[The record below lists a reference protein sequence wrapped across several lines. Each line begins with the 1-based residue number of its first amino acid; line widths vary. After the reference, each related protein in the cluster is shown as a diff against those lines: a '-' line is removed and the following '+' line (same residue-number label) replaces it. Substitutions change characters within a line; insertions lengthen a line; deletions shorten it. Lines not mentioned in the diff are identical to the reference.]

1 MSKHGMNENELNQE
15 MNVNTPKHTNRSKT
29 KNRKKRGKP
38 AFRILVIVAILA
50 AIIGAIYFMFN
61 HVSLKR
67 YDKTN
72 LVINNR
78 NMTESLKN
86 DVIIENDVIYIS
98 SKDIGNFFD
107 SSIFYDNKYEQII
120 TSSYDKL
127 AALPIGKTQIQ
138 VNSSNT
144 TIKAP
149 VMKKENNFYLPFSAL
164 EDIYNVKVNYQE
176 SMNVVTVDSLDRDYN
191 IATASRNS
199 NVKYK
204 PSDFSKTV
212 AKVKKGESYIIA
224 NREDFPISDGWT
236 RIRTEE
242 GVLGYVKTKGMGPVN
257 NIREAM
263 IEKKKVEGPI
273 SLVWDYYSE
282 YVTAPD
288 RSGTTINGVNVVS
301 PTFFTLKRLGKG
313 DVEENVG
320 DEGKK
325 YISWAKQ
332 NGYQVWPSISNN
344 SYIDTT
350 AEVMRDY
357 KLREKLINKI
367 LEYITTYE
375 LNGINIDFENMYA
388 EDKDKFSQFL
398 AELRPRLNEIGA
410 VLSVD
415 VTAPDG
421 GETWSMCY
429 NRNSIG
435 KIADYII
442 FMGYDQYGVSSTK
455 SGSTA
460 GGDWVET
467 NINKFLGQEG
477 VEADKLILGIPFYTR
492 LWIERNGKISSRD
505 TVSMKA
511 VNKALPANVNK
522 KWDENLKQYYVEY
535 KKNGATYKMW
545 VEDEKSIEA
554 KLDLVN
560 QYHLAGAAFWEKDM
574 EPNSI
579 WNLVSSK
586 LGT

>member
-1 MSKHGMNENELNQE
+1 MSKHEMNENTQ
-15 MNVNTPKHTNRSKT
+15 KHTDRTKRSK
-29 KNRKKRGKP
+29 KKGKP
-38 AFRILVIVAILA
+38 GLKILIVLAIIA
-50 AIIGAIYFMFN
+50 AIVGVIYFVFN

-67 YDKTN
+67 YERTN

-98 SKDIGNFFD
+98 SKDVGNFFD
-107 SSIFYDNKYEQII
+107 SSIFYDNKYDQII

-127 AALPIGKTQIQ
+127 AALPVGKTQIQ

-149 VMKKENNFYLPFSAL
+149 VTKKGDNFYIPFSAL
-164 EDIYNVKVNYQE
+164 EDIYNVKVSYQD
-176 SMNVVTVDSLDRDYN
+176 SMNIVTVDSLDRDYD
-191 IATASRNS
+191 IATASKNS

-204 PSDFSKTV
+204 PSDFSKTL
-212 AKVKKGESYIIA
+212 AKVKKGDSYIIA
-224 NREDFPISDGWT
+224 NREDFPVPDGWT
-236 RIRTEE
+236 RVRTVD
-242 GVLGYVKTKGMGPVN
+242 GVLGYVKTKAMGPVN
-257 NIREAM
+257 TIREAM
-263 IEKKKVEGPI
+263 IEEKKIEGPV

-288 RSGTTINGVNVVS
+288 RSGTTIKGVNVVS
-301 PTFFTLKRLGKG
+301 PTFFTLTRLGKG
-313 DVEENVG
+313 EVEENVG
-320 DEGKK
+320 AEGKK
-325 YISWAKQ
+325 YITWAKQ

-350 AEVMRDY
+350 AEIMRDY

-367 LEYITTYE
+367 LEYTTTYQ
-375 LNGINIDFENMYA
+375 LDGINIDFENMYA
-388 EDKDKFSQFL
+388 EDKDNFSQFL

-442 FMGYDQYGVSSTK
+442 FMGYDQYGVSSTT
-455 SGSTA
+455 SGTTA

-467 NINKFLGQEG
+467 NIKKFLGQEG
-477 VEADKLILGIPFYTR
+477 VEADKLILGMPFYTR
-492 LWIERNGKISSRD
+492 LWTERNGKMTS
-505 TVSMKA
+505 TEVKLMKDIDK
-511 VNKALPANVNK
+511 VLPTSAK
-522 KWDENLKQYYVEY
+522 RTWDENLKQYYAEY
-535 KKNGATYKMW
+535 TQNGATYKMW
-545 VEDEKSIEA
+545 IEDEKSIEA
-554 KLDLVN
+554 KLDLIS
-560 QYHLAGAAFWEKDM
+560 QYNLAGAAFWEKDM
-574 EPNSI
+574 ETDSI
-579 WNLVSSK
+579 WDLVSSK
-586 LGT
+586 LGI

>member
-1 MSKHGMNENELNQE
+1 MSKHEMSSEDISKQE
-15 MNVNTPKHTNRSKT
+15 INKNTQKHTDRTKRSK
-29 KNRKKRGKP
+29 KKGKP
-38 AFRILVIVAILA
+38 ALKILIVLAVIAV
-50 AIIGAIYFMFN
+50 IIGVVYFVFN

-67 YDKTN
+67 YERIN

-98 SKDIGNFFD
+98 SKDVGNFFD
-107 SSIFYDNKYEQII
+107 SSIFYDNKYDQII

-127 AALPIGKTQIQ
+127 AALPVGKTQIQ

-149 VMKKENNFYLPFSAL
+149 VMKKGENFYIPFSAL

-176 SMNVVTVDSLDRDYN
+176 SMNIVTVDSLDRDYS
-191 IATASRNS
+191 IATASKNS

-204 PSDFSKTV
+204 PSDFSKTL
-212 AKVKKGESYIIA
+212 AKVKKGDSYIIA
-224 NREDFPISDGWT
+224 NREDFPVPDGWT
-236 RIRTEE
+236 RVRTQS
-242 GVLGYVKTKGMGPVN
+242 GVLGYVKTKSMGPVN
-257 NIREAM
+257 TIREAM
-263 IEKKKVEGPI
+263 VEKKKVEGPV

-282 YVTAPD
+282 YVSAPD
-288 RSGTTINGVNVVS
+288 RSGTTIKGVNVVS
-301 PTFFTLKRLGKG
+301 PTFFTLRRLGKG
-313 DVEENVG
+313 AVDENVG
-320 DEGKK
+320 EQGKK
-325 YISWAKQ
+325 YITWAKQ

-350 AEVMRDY
+350 AEIMRDY
-357 KLREKLINKI
+357 KLREKLINQI
-367 LEYITTYE
+367 LEYVTTYQ

-388 EDKDKFSQFL
+388 EDKDNFSQFL

-429 NRNSIG
+429 NRNAIS

-442 FMGYDQYGVSSTK
+442 FMGYDQYGESSTK
-455 SGSTA
+455 SGTTA
-460 GGDWVET
+460 GCDWVEL

-492 LWIERNGKISSRD
+492 FWVERNGKISSRE
-505 TVSMKA
+505 VVLMKN
-511 VNKALPANVNK
+511 VDKVLPASAKK

-535 KKNGATYKMW
+535 KQNGATYKMW
-545 VEDEKSIEA
+545 IEDEKSIEA
-554 KLDLVN
+554 KLDLITKYN
-560 QYHLAGAAFWEKDM
+560 LAGAAFWEKDM
-574 EPNSI
+574 ETDSI
-579 WNLVSSK
+579 WDLVSSK
-586 LGT
+586 LGI

>member
-1 MSKHGMNENELNQE
+1 MPNHEINENESKHAMNEN
-15 MNVNTPKHTNRSKT
+15 MPRHTDRTKRSK
-29 KNRKKRGKP
+29 KKGK
-38 AFRILVIVAILA
+38 AGLKILIVVAILA
-50 AIIGAIYFMFN
+50 IIIGVVYFVFN

-67 YDKTN
+67 YEKTN

-86 DVIIENDVIYIS
+86 DVIIENGIIYIS
-98 SKDIGNFFD
+98 SKDVGNFFD
-107 SSIFYDNKYEQII
+107 SSIFYDNKYDQII

-127 AALPIGKTQIQ
+127 AALPVGKTQIQ

-144 TIKAP
+144 IIKAP
-149 VMKKENNFYLPFSAL
+149 VMKKENNFYIPFSAL
-164 EDIYNVKVNYQE
+164 EDIYNVKVNYQD
-176 SMNVVTVDSLDRDYN
+176 SMNIVTVDSLDRDYN
-191 IATASRNS
+191 IATASKNS

-204 PSDFSKTV
+204 PSDFSKTL
-212 AKVKKGESYIIA
+212 AKVEKGDSYIIA
-224 NREDFPISDGWT
+224 NREDFPVPDGWT
-236 RIRTEE
+236 RVRTAD

-257 NIREAM
+257 TIREAM
-263 IEKKKVEGPI
+263 VEKKKVEGPV

-282 YVTAPD
+282 YVTAPA
-288 RSGTTINGVNVVS
+288 RSGTTIKGVNVVS

-313 DVEENVG
+313 AVDENVG
-320 DEGKK
+320 DAGKK
-325 YISWAKQ
+325 YIAWAKQ
-332 NGYQVWPSISNN
+332 NGYQIWPSISNN

-350 AEVMRDY
+350 AEIMRDY
-357 KLREKLINKI
+357 KLREKLINQI
-367 LEYITTYE
+367 LDYITTYE

-388 EDKDKFSQFL
+388 EDKDNFSQFL

-429 NRNSIG
+429 NRNTIG
-435 KIADYII
+435 KVADYII

-455 SGSTA
+455 SGTTA

-467 NINKFLGQEG
+467 NIKKFLGQEG
-477 VEADKLILGIPFYTR
+477 VEANKLILGIPFYTR
-492 LWIERNGKISSRD
+492 LWIERNGKVSSRD
-505 TVSMKA
+505 VVLMKN
-511 VNKALPANVNK
+511 VDKVLPDNAKK
-522 KWDENLKQYYVEY
+522 KWDENLKQNYVEY
-535 KKNGATYKMW
+535 KQNGATYKMW

-554 KLDLVN
+554 KLDLIS
-560 QYHLAGAAFWEKDM
+560 QYKLAGAAFWEKDM

-586 LGT
+586 LGI